1 MQAAGHGRQLMNSD
15 PRRRAAHYRKVTRE
29 KSIRRGVLHGM
40 YFMEL
45 SKQTGPAESGA
56 FKAYPKAGAMGYTVF
71 KTATNKSLRGMAV
84 QMRGD
89 VITGLEA
96 WV

>member
-1 MQAAGHGRQLMNSD
+1 
-15 PRRRAAHYRKVTRE
+15 
-29 KSIRRGVLHGM
+29 
-40 YFMEL
+40 MEL

-56 FKAYPKAGAMGYTVF
+56 FKAYPKAGAKGYTVF